1 MFDITKTVLQER
13 RRSKDE
19 EVERRINVY
28 LDNLTESEVD
38 RACCIDG
45 TLEGIKE
52 GLALFGG
59 IIYVGTIAKLIIA
72 LAKKA

>member
-19 EVERRINVY
+19 EVEQRINFY

-45 TLEGIKE
+45 L
-52 GLALFGG
+52 
-59 IIYVGTIAKLIIA
+59 
-72 LAKKA
+72 

>member
-1 MFDITKTVLQER
+1 MFNITKTVLQER

-19 EVERRINVY
+19 EVGRRINFY

-38 RACCIDG
+38 RACAIDG

-52 GLALFGG
+52 GLAIFGG
-59 IIYVGTIAKLIIA
+59 IIYVGAIAKLIIA
-72 LAKKA
+72 LAKKV

>member
-19 EVERRINVY
+19 EVERRINFY
-28 LDNLTESEVD
+28 LVNLTESEVD

-45 TLEGIKE
+45 L
-52 GLALFGG
+52 
-59 IIYVGTIAKLIIA
+59 
-72 LAKKA
+72 